1 MNKYDY
7 FEEFIKKVFKNIDGV
22 HLINLDEK
30 INCTIYHP
38 DFMFEFKNE
47 KYCVEVKSK
56 FSPNLF
62 GRILENF
69 NLFIKRENYH
79 GIIVI
84 VDKISDSYKDI
95 IKKQYNIEVYD
106 ISNILYLIYDNIV
119 LQKELNKLIEFS
131 LDEITPRE
139 VNISYTKKSSAKKEK
154 KDYLEKLE
162 IIESGKEDA
171 KEYEKLLE
179 KIIKDIFS
187 NELALFQRQ
196 IRTEDGINIFD
207 MICKIKNDI
216 NDDFFSILEK
226 FYKTKYI
233 LFEFKNYKEPI
244 KQGQICTTEKYLF
257 NTALRNVAII
267 ITRNGADKNGI
278 KLAKGVLRE
287 SGKLI
292 LIVDDNDLKE
302 MIKLNENGEKSSIVL
317 TRKLDEL
324 LTKLEK

>member
-1 MNKYDY
+1 
-7 FEEFIKKVFKNIDGV
+7 
-22 HLINLDEK
+22 
-30 INCTIYHP
+30 
-38 DFMFEFKNE
+38 MFEFKNE
-47 KYCVEVKSK
+47 KYCVEVKRK

-95 IKKQYNIEVYD
+95 IKKQYNIEIYD

-119 LQKELNKLIEFS
+119 LQRELNQLIEFS

-139 VNISYTKKSSAKKEK
+139 VNISYTKKSGAKKEK
-154 KDYLEKLE
+154 EDYLEKLE

-171 KEYEKLLE
+171 KEYEKILE

-187 NELALFQRQ
+187 NELTLFQRQ
-196 IRTEDGINIFD
+196 TRTEDGINIFD

-216 NDDFFSILEK
+216 NDDFFSILER

-244 KQGQICTTEKYLF
+244 KQEQIYTTEKYLF

-267 ITRNGADKNGI
+267 ITRNGADRNGI
-278 KLAKGVLRE
+278 KLTKGVLRE

-292 LIVDDNDLKE
+292 LIVDNNDLKE